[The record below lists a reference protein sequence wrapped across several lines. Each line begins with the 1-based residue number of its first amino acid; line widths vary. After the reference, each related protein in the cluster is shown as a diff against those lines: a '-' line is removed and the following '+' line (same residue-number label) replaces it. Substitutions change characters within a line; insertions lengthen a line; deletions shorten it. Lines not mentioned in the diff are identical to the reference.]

1 MLSGTLPDP
10 RRAPKRCAGLPFL
23 APRCRAR
30 GVTRTTRLR
39 RGHFIELP
47 HNSWNL
53 GLDTRSLAVQ
63 PRAKLLQTDIS
74 ITVATEHIPNILIHD
89 VQAHFSVGIIQ
100 SSDHDFVVLMN

>member
-10 RRAPKRCAGLPFL
+10 AGHPNVAPAFLPP

-30 GVTRTTRLR
+30 GVTRTTRFR
-39 RGHFIELP
+39 RGRFIELP

-74 ITVATEHIPNILIHD
+74 ITLATEHIPNILIHD

>member
-10 RRAPKRCAGLPFL
+10 RRAPKRCAGLPFPL
-23 APRCRAR
+23 RVAAR
-30 GVTRTTRLR
+30 GVTRTTRFR
-39 RGHFIELP
+39 RVRFIELP

-53 GLDTRSLAVQ
+53 GLDTRSLTVQ

-89 VQAHFSVGIIQ
+89 VQTHFSVGIIQ
-100 SSDHDFVVLMN
+100 SSDHDFVVPMD